1 MNSQQKQGVHFH
13 FKPNKPKVERMKKAG
28 ENNAKDLLPEVFSV
42 VGSLATKANGGID
55 GKGFRLDR
63 SEMTSENEV

>member
-1 MNSQQKQGVHFH
+1 
-13 FKPNKPKVERMKKAG
+13 MKKAG